1 MAGLD
6 PAIHVVALQ
15 NETPLVSQRL
25 PEALRQPRRVDG
37 RDKPG
42 HDAVGVL
49 ANGVRAPTAG
59 ACLQLEPSRPPQ
71 LAVDLLETTVSD

>member
-25 PEALRQPRRVDG
+25 PEASRQPHRV
-37 RDKPG
+37 DKPG

>member
-1 MAGLD
+1 
-6 PAIHVVALQ
+6 V
-15 NETPLVSQRL
+15 
-25 PEALRQPRRVDG
+25 
-37 RDKPG
+37 DKPG

-59 ACLQLEPSRPPQ
+59 ACLQLEPARPPQ

>member
-15 NETPLVSQRL
+15 NETPPVSQRL
-25 PEALRQPRRVDG
+25 PEALRQPHRV
-37 RDKPG
+37 DKPG